1 MVEDSRDNKSTFT
14 AGTRCVILVGP
25 GHAAAAELLGGL
37 ARRGVSTAVVS
48 EPAGVMVELTEQTN
62 GILIVVDPDDRPWLD
77 DLVQAV
83 RLYHPR
89 TVRWC
94 YRSQHPSGHPQLQ
107 PLTDPHAAAE
117 ANAPHTDPAPTDQ
130 RDASLHFTLPNPR
143 SPLGRVQ
150 SQVPRERMRSLVVKV
165 QGPAEVGEP
174 LISEEELAMLLGP
187 VPEDPGDGAGYP
199 GYPGERG
206 GRP

>member
-1 MVEDSRDNKSTFT
+1 MVEERRDNKKAAID
-14 AGTRCVILVGP
+14 AGTRCVVLVD
-25 GHAAAAELLGGL
+25 AAGAAPADLLSGL
-37 ARRGVSTAVVS
+37 SQRGVSTVVVA
-48 EPAGVMVELTEQTN
+48 EPAEAMVELNKQTS
-62 GILIVVDPDDRPWLD
+62 GILVVVDPESRPWLD

-83 RLYHPR
+83 RQYHPR
-89 TVRWC
+89 TVRWG
-94 YRSQHPSGHPQLQ
+94 YRAQHPSGQAQLQ
-107 PLTDPHAAAE
+107 PLADPSQTSAAQDKQT
-117 ANAPHTDPAPTDQ
+117 PVTDQ
-130 RDASLHFTLPNPR
+130 DPDASLHFTLPNPR

-187 VPEDPGDGAGYP
+187 VPEEPGGGDMQ
-199 GYPGERG
+199 EQG

>member
-1 MVEDSRDNKSTFT
+1 MVEDSRDNKTAIT
-14 AGTRCVILVGP
+14 AGTRCVVLVGP
-25 GHAAAAELLGGL
+25 GGSAPADLLSGL
-37 ARRGVSTAVVS
+37 SRRGVSTAVVA
-48 EPAGVMVELTEQTN
+48 EPAGAMVELTRQAN
-62 GILIVVDPDDRPWLD
+62 SILVVVDPDDQPWLD

-83 RLYHPR
+83 RQYHPR

-94 YRSQHPSGHPQLQ
+94 YRTKHPSGQAQLQ
-107 PLTDPHAAAE
+107 PLTDLRPPK
-117 ANAPHTDPAPTDQ
+117 NKQNNHTPAPVEEPDVST
-130 RDASLHFTLPNPR
+130 HFTLPNPR

-187 VPEDPGDGAGYP
+187 VPEDSGGGTHQ
-199 GYPGERG
+199 RG

>member
-1 MVEDSRDNKSTFT
+1 MAEESRDTQASIPD
-14 AGTRCVILVGP
+14 GTRCVVLVGKGGSAP
-25 GHAAAAELLGGL
+25 GDLLGGL
-37 ARRGVSTAVVS
+37 SRRGVATVVVA
-48 EPAGVMVELTEQTN
+48 EPAEVMLELARQST
-62 GILIVVDPDDRPWLD
+62 GALIVVEPDGQPWLD

-94 YRSQHPSGHPQLQ
+94 YRPEHPSGQAQLQ
-107 PLTDPHAAAE
+107 PLADHAQDDE
-117 ANAPHTDPAPTDQ
+117 NRPTYDHIDTLDTQ
-130 RDASLHFTLPNPR
+130 DGPTHFTLPNPR

-165 QGPAEVGEP
+165 QGPTEVGEP

-187 VPEDPGDGAGYP
+187 VPEEQAE
-199 GYPGERG
+199 PGEPG